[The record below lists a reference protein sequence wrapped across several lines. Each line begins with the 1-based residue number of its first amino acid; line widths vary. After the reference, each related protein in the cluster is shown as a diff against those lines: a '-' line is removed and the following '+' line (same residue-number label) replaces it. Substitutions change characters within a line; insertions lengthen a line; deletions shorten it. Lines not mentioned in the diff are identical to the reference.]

1 MARMLRRKFFPH
13 SRVNM
18 KEQVKQF
25 IDNLFDTEED
35 FFPYLYN
42 KDYVKGESN
51 IFYSGPY
58 WDNQEIE
65 VALKTFLTGKW
76 LSSGESVNKFEREFS
91 KKFNFNHSVMVNS
104 GSSANLVMIAALK
117 KHFGWQ
123 DGDEI
128 IVSVCGFPT
137 TLNPIIQNNL
147 KPVFVDID
155 YSDLNWSLDEIS
167 KKISKR
173 TVAAFSSPVLGNPYD
188 MSKFVDLCR
197 RNSIAIIADN
207 CDSLGSKWHDNYLT
221 DYAVAASCSFYPAH
235 HITTIEGGMVSS
247 NIKEVVDLAR
257 SFAWWGRDCYCVGAQ
272 NLLSCGTCG
281 KRFDNWLVGYD
292 KIVDHKY
299 VFGNIGYNLKP
310 IDMLGSIGS
319 VQLKK
324 FDEIHY
330 LRRYNKSRLHQIFET
345 IPGVRVV
352 DELVNAETS
361 WFGVP
366 IICDG
371 DKTQLVKFL
380 EENKIQTRNYFAGNL
395 LIHPAYRHLES
406 AFDYPNAMKVLDNVF
421 FVGCSPT
428 ITDSM
433 LEYIEEV
440 IESYKKKVYE

>member
-1 MARMLRRKFFPH
+1 
-13 SRVNM
+13 M

-25 IDNLFDTEED
+25 IDNLFDSEEE

-42 KDYVKGESN
+42 NYYIKGESN

-65 VALKTFLTGKW
+65 AALKVFLTGKW
-76 LSSGESVNKFEREFS
+76 LSSGEYVNKFEKEFS
-91 KKFNFNHSVMVNS
+91 KKFDFKHSVMVNS

-117 KHFGWQ
+117 QYFQWQ
-123 DGDEI
+123 DDDEI

-147 KPVFVDID
+147 KPVFVDIN
-155 YSDLNWSLDEIS
+155 YSDLNWNIEEIR
-167 KKISKR
+167 KKITPK
-173 TVAAFSSPVLGNPYD
+173 TKALFSSPVLANPYD
-188 MSKFVDLCR
+188 YDEVLDLCDK
-197 RNSIAIIADN
+197 NDIKLISDN
-207 CDSLGSKWHDNYLT
+207 CDSLGSKWKGEYLT
-221 DYAVAASCSFYPAH
+221 KHSVSSSCSFYPAH

-247 NIKEVVDLAR
+247 NIKEVIDLAR
-257 SFAWWGRDCYCVGAQ
+257 SFAWWGRDCYCVGSQ

-281 KRFDNWLVGYD
+281 KRFDTWLSGYD

-299 VFGNIGYNLKP
+299 VFGQIGYNLKP
-310 IDMLGSIGS
+310 IDILGAIGS

-324 FDEIHY
+324 FDEIH
-330 LRRYNKSRLHQIFET
+330 LKRRSNKEKLHKIFEI
-345 IPGVRVV
+345 IPGVRVIN
-352 DELVNAETS
+352 ELKNSETS

-366 IICDG
+366 IVYDG
-371 DKTQLVKFL
+371 DKSNLVKFL
-380 EENKIQTRNYFAGNL
+380 ESKKIQTRNYFAGNL

-406 AFDYPNAMKVLDNVF
+406 AFNYPNAMKVLDNVF

-433 LEYIEEV
+433 IDYIEEV
-440 IESYKKKVYE
+440 IHSYNV